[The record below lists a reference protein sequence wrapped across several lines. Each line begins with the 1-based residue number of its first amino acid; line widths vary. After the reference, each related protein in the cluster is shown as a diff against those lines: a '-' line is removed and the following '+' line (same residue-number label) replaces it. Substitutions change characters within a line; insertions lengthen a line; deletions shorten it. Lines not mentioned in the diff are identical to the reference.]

1 VIAWNMPEERAMAQ
15 EAPFDSPRSNPRYEV
30 DIRVDCESRG
40 MFISNRVMNISRG
53 GLFIASEAPFPIASE
68 VLLRLSLGDHA
79 TIEARGKVIWN
90 YDLPRDSIR
99 ITPGSGIRFTDLTP
113 ENRGKLERYLE
124 QLAEVGAPRS
134 DA

>member
-1 VIAWNMPEERAMAQ
+1 MAPETS
-15 EAPFDSPRSNPRYEV
+15 FDASRGNPRFEV
-30 DIRVDCESRG
+30 DIHVDCESRG
-40 MFISNRVMNISRG
+40 MFVSNRVMNISRG
-53 GLFIASEAPFPIASE
+53 GLFIASDEPFPIASE

-90 YDLPRDSIR
+90 YDLPKDSIR
-99 ITPGSGIRFTDLTP
+99 ITSGSGIRFIDLTP

-124 QLAEVGAPRS
+124 HLCKVQARQD